1 MRIPG
6 GFRCR
11 NSRSSRSCRV
21 SAMRDLVRGLSR
33 PLRLCSVA
41 VTSHTSACMFL
52 RTRCREACARRKAPR
67 MRNTRGVSS
76 FNDLN
81 TDNTRILECIYCI
94 LLYFIHGT
102 PVFSILGDGTTMEH
116 VVEYNAIALEVF
128 QRVTANTRPV
138 KRKIA

>member
-1 MRIPG
+1 MHGNAQTFVFNTAHCVSIFATGLRQEPRVHLHGWFSGAG
-6 GFRCR
+6 GGWQ
-11 NSRSSRSCRV
+11 
-21 SAMRDLVRGLSR
+21 ADLVEHHSDL
-33 PLRLCSVA
+33 LQLHRLW
-41 VTSHTSACMFL
+41 
-52 RTRCREACARRKAPR
+52 RRAR